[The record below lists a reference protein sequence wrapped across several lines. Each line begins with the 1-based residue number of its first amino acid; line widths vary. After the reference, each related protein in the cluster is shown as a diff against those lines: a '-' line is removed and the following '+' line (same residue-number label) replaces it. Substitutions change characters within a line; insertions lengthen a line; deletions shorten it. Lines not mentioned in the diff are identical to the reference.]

1 MFNVERKQVMKKNY
15 NQPEVTVA
23 SIALQ
28 SIVLAGSPAPAGNS
42 MDLNTGIPTDEQW

>member
-1 MFNVERKQVMKKNY
+1 MKKNY

-28 SIVLAGSPAPAGNS
+28 SIVLAGSPAGAPTVPV
-42 MDLNTGIPTDEQW
+42 NTGIPTDDQW

>member
-1 MFNVERKQVMKKNY
+1 MKRNY
-15 NQPEVTVA
+15 IQPEVTIA

-42 MDLNTGIPTDEQW
+42 MNLNTGIPTDDQW

>member
-1 MFNVERKQVMKKNY
+1 MKTTY
-15 NQPEVTVA
+15 IQPEVTVT

-42 MDLNTGIPTDEQW
+42 MNLNTGIPTDNQW